1 MAASSQWAEHAEC
14 GPPGAKSTL
23 PRAED
28 LLRPHLEGNVM
39 TLSDRIV
46 GLAPSATM
54 AVEAKAKAL
63 RAQGRQVIGFGAG
76 EPDFPTPENIVDA
89 ARRAALDPAMHRY
102 SPAAGLDPLREAI
115 AERARRDGLDVQAEM
130 VVVTNGGKH
139 ALYNVFMALIGPGD
153 EVLMP
158 APYWVSY
165 PEQIGL
171 ANGTTVPVLADA
183 STGFRVS
190 LEQLEAARTP
200 RTKALVFV
208 SPSNP
213 TGAVYPPEEVAAIG
227 RWAAEHGIWV
237 ITDEIYR
244 ELVYGDAQFSSIPA
258 MAPEAAGRTIII
270 DGLAK
275 SYAMTG
281 WRVGWSI
288 APREITAGITKL
300 QTQLCS
306 NVNNVAQAAAIEALT
321 GPQDAIADMRAAFD
335 RRRQLAVG
343 RLRGVEGLEVV
354 EPQGAFYV
362 YPSVLALMG
371 RTIAGRV
378 VNSSLELADLL
389 LDEGDV
395 AVVPGEGFGSS
406 ATFRL
411 SYALSE
417 GDIEEGI
424 ERIGRVLAT

>member
-1 MAASSQWAEHAEC
+1 MS
-14 GPPGAKSTL
+14 
-23 PRAED
+23 
-28 LLRPHLEGNVM
+28 
-39 TLSDRIV
+39 LSARIV

-63 RAQGRQVIGFGAG
+63 RAEGKSVIGFGAG
-76 EPDFPTPENIVDA
+76 EPDFPTPAHIVEA

-102 SPAAGLDPLREAI
+102 SPAAGLDALREAI
-115 AERARRDGLDVQAEM
+115 AERARRDGLEVSADM

-158 APYWVSY
+158 APFWVSY

-171 ANGTTVPVLADA
+171 AGGTTVPVLAEA

-190 LEQLEAARTP
+190 VEQLEAARTP

-213 TGAVYPPEEVAAIG
+213 TGAVYPPDEVAAIG
-227 RWAAEHGIWV
+227 RWAAEHGIWI

-244 ELVYGDAQFSSIPA
+244 ELVYGDARFTSIA
-258 MAPEAAGRTIII
+258 AEAPEAAPRTIII

-275 SYAMTG
+275 TYAMTG

-288 APREITAGITKL
+288 APREITAGIAKL

-306 NVNNVAQAAAIEALT
+306 NVNNVAQSAALEALT
-321 GPQDAIADMRAAFD
+321 GPQDAIAGMREAFD
-335 RRRQLAVG
+335 RRRLLAVSM
-343 RLRGVEGLEVV
+343 LREIDGFEVV
-354 EPQGAFYV
+354 EPEGAFYV
-362 YPSVLALMG
+362 YPSVRGLMG
-371 RTIAGRV
+371 RTISGRTIT
-378 VNSSLELADLL
+378 SSLELADLL
-389 LDEGDV
+389 LDEGHV
-395 AVVPGEGFGSS
+395 AVVPGEGFGSEAS
-406 ATFRL
+406 FRL
-411 SYALSE
+411 SYALS
-417 GDIEEGI
+417 DADLTEGI
-424 ERIGRVLAT
+424 ERIARVVSS

>member
-1 MAASSQWAEHAEC
+1 MS
-14 GPPGAKSTL
+14 
-23 PRAED
+23 
-28 LLRPHLEGNVM
+28 
-39 TLSDRIV
+39 LSARII

-63 RAQGRQVIGFGAG
+63 RAAGHAVIGFGAG
-76 EPDFPTPENIVDA
+76 EPDFPTPPHIVEA
-89 ARRAALDPAMHRY
+89 AQRAAADPAMHRY
-102 SPAAGLDPLREAI
+102 TPAAGLDTLREAI
-115 AERARRDGLDVQAEM
+115 AERSRRDGLDVTADM

-158 APYWVSY
+158 APFWVSY

-171 ANGTTVPVLADA
+171 AGGTCVPVLADA
-183 STGFRVS
+183 SAGFRVS
-190 LEQLEAARTP
+190 VEQLEAARTS

-244 ELVYGDAQFSSIPA
+244 ELVYGDARFTSVPA
-258 MAPEAAGRTIII
+258 MAPEAAERTIIV

-275 SYAMTG
+275 TYAMTG

-288 APREITAGITKL
+288 APREITAGIAKL

-306 NVNNVAQAAAIEALT
+306 NVNNVAQAAALEALT
-321 GPQDAIADMRAAFD
+321 GPQDAVAVMRDAFD
-335 RRRQLAVG
+335 RRRRIAVDG
-343 RLRGVEGLEVV
+343 LRAIEGLEVV
-354 EPQGAFYV
+354 EPEGAFYV
-362 YPSVLALMG
+362 YPSVRDLMG
-371 RTIAGRV
+371 RTMAGRTV
-378 VNSSLELADLL
+378 ATSLDFADLL
-389 LDEGDV
+389 LDEGKV
-395 AVVPGEGFGSS
+395 AVVPGEGFGSQAS
-406 ATFRL
+406 FRL
-411 SYALSE
+411 SYALA
-417 GDIEEGI
+417 DADLEEGI
-424 ERIGRVLAT
+424 ARIAKVIAS